1 MPNNDD
7 TYGTFNKRTHI
18 YSQETNGDPDVEAV
32 NEITT
37 FANTTEAKNLFLP
50 SALQTIFDECCTT
63 LQWALVKDEIGR
75 NTKLKVTFDFGLK
88 GGVPLEE
95 EWSEQF
101 ITRNAAIGGPNP
113 PVGVSFTLEIFTDT
127 DSVEHLF

>member
-1 MPNNDD
+1 MPNTDNKF
-7 TYGTFNKRTHI
+7 GTFNKRTHI
-18 YSQETNGDPDVEAV
+18 YSQQYPGCVEKIQPIV
-32 NEITT
+32 
-37 FANTTEAKNLFLP
+37 FANVDGARDTFMLKEM
-50 SALQTIFDECCTT
+50 QTVYDECCTT